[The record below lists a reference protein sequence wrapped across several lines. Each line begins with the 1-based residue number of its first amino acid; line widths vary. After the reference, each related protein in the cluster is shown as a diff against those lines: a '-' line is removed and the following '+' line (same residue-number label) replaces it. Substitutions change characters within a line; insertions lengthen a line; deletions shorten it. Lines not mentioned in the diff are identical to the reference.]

1 MRQYDRLGAAVAGC
15 NKQFERAAALDIALA
30 RAAALDIAL
39 ARAAARIAHHF
50 SVRGTL

>member
-1 MRQYDRLGAAVAGC
+1 MRQYDRLGAAVGGC
-15 NKQFERAAALDIALA
+15 GKQFERAAALG
-30 RAAALDIAL
+30 IAL